1 MKKSIKILIIIAAFI
16 VIFAC
21 LTCFYVVREDQHACV
36 VRFSKIVDIKSEAG
50 IYLKMPFVDD
60 IKVYPKNAQLYD
72 ITPADVILQD
82 KKTMNVDSY
91 VMWKISDPLRF
102 FQTIGTIEEAEG
114 ESRRIGRASHSHAA
128 LIAARSGSRYCY
140 EASGSGIAFG
150 GMDSWK
156 DIEFKDDLTG
166 SAEYKRYIASVIFE
180 EAR

>member
-1 MKKSIKILIIIAAFI
+1 MTDDGRKDIAIEEYVRDRGSISIIER
-16 VIFAC
+16 V
-21 LTCFYVVREDQHACV
+21 
-36 VRFSKIVDIKSEAG
+36 
-50 IYLKMPFVDD
+50 
-60 IKVYPKNAQLYD
+60 
-72 ITPADVILQD
+72 
-82 KKTMNVDSY
+82 
-91 VMWKISDPLRF
+91 
-102 FQTIGTIEEAEG
+102 TIEETEG
-114 ESRRIGRASHSHAA
+114 DSRRIGRASHSHAA